1 MNTDAIFQSRI
12 LVIDDEPANVE
23 LLEQLLHR
31 EGFNNVISTTESE
44 RALSIFH
51 AFKPDLIL
59 LDLRMPKVDGF
70 SLLTSL
76 GEHRTAQ
83 VFLPVIV
90 LTADVTRET
99 KHKALAMGGDIGYE
113 PSPRL
118 KGTRFW
124 FTLTR
129 SQDLSSRSTQ
139 AQVPQAIIATPV
151 VQKNKK
157 HVL

>member
-31 EGFNNVISTTESE
+31 DGFNNVISTTESE

-99 KHKALAMGGDIGYE
+99 KHKALAMGATDFLTKPFDTVEVMLRIWNLLETNLLYKKIVQLQ
-113 PSPRL
+113 PDAPAVLPRP
-118 KGTRFW
+118 TVR
-124 FTLTR
+124 
-129 SQDLSSRSTQ
+129 
-139 AQVPQAIIATPV
+139 
-151 VQKNKK
+151 
-157 HVL
+157 

>member
-12 LVIDDEPANVE
+12 LVVDDEPANVE

-76 GEHRTAQ
+76 SEYRNAQ

-99 KHKALAMGGDIGYE
+99 KHKALAMGATDFLTKPFDTVEVMLRIWNLLETNLLYKKIVQLQPGA
-113 PSPRL
+113 PAVLPRP
-118 KGTRFW
+118 TM
-124 FTLTR
+124 
-129 SQDLSSRSTQ
+129 S
-139 AQVPQAIIATPV
+139 
-151 VQKNKK
+151 
-157 HVL
+157 

>member
-12 LVIDDEPANVE
+12 LVVDDEPANVE

-76 GEHRTAQ
+76 GEHRSAQ

-99 KHKALAMGGDIGYE
+99 KHKALAMGATDFLTKPFDTVEVMLRIWNLLETNLLYKKIVQLQPGA
-113 PSPRL
+113 PAVLPRP
-118 KGTRFW
+118 TM
-124 FTLTR
+124 
-129 SQDLSSRSTQ
+129 S
-139 AQVPQAIIATPV
+139 
-151 VQKNKK
+151 
-157 HVL
+157 

>member
-12 LVIDDEPANVE
+12 LVVDDEPANVE

-44 RALSIFH
+44 LALSIFH

-99 KHKALAMGGDIGYE
+99 KHKALAMGATD
-113 PSPRL
+113 
-118 KGTRFW
+118 F
-124 FTLTR
+124 LTKPFDTVEVMLR
-129 SQDLSSRSTQ
+129 IWNLLETNLLYKK
-139 AQVPQAIIATPV
+139 V
-151 VQKNKK
+151 VQLQPDAPA
-157 HVL
+157 VLPRPTVR

>member
-23 LLEQLLHR
+23 LLEQLLYR

-99 KHKALAMGGDIGYE
+99 KHKALAMGATDFLTKPFYTVEVMLRIWNLLETNLLYKKIVQLQ
-113 PSPRL
+113 PDAPAVLPRP
-118 KGTRFW
+118 TVR
-124 FTLTR
+124 
-129 SQDLSSRSTQ
+129 
-139 AQVPQAIIATPV
+139 
-151 VQKNKK
+151 
-157 HVL
+157 

>member
-1 MNTDAIFQSRI
+1 MNTEAIFQSRI
-12 LVIDDEPANVE
+12 LVVDDEPANVE

-44 RALSIFH
+44 RALTIFH
-51 AFKPDLIL
+51 AFKPDLVL

-76 GEHRTAQ
+76 AEYRTAQ

-99 KHKALAMGGDIGYE
+99 KHKALAMGANDFLTKPFDTVEVMLRIWNLLETSLLYKKLVQLQPDI
-113 PSPRL
+113 SAVLPRPAV
-118 KGTRFW
+118 R
-124 FTLTR
+124 
-129 SQDLSSRSTQ
+129 
-139 AQVPQAIIATPV
+139 
-151 VQKNKK
+151 
-157 HVL
+157 

>member
-76 GEHRTAQ
+76 GEHRSAQ

-99 KHKALAMGGDIGYE
+99 KHKALAMGATDFLTKPFDTVEVMLRIWNLLETNLLYKKIVQLQ
-113 PSPRL
+113 PDAPAVLPRP
-118 KGTRFW
+118 TVR
-124 FTLTR
+124 
-129 SQDLSSRSTQ
+129 
-139 AQVPQAIIATPV
+139 
-151 VQKNKK
+151 
-157 HVL
+157 

>member
-99 KHKALAMGGDIGYE
+99 KHKALAMGATDFLTKPFDTVEVMLRIWNLLETNLLYKKIVQLQ
-113 PSPRL
+113 PDAPAVLPRP
-118 KGTRFW
+118 TV
-124 FTLTR
+124 
-129 SQDLSSRSTQ
+129 S
-139 AQVPQAIIATPV
+139 
-151 VQKNKK
+151 
-157 HVL
+157 

>member
-12 LVIDDEPANVE
+12 LVVDDEPANVE

-76 GEHRTAQ
+76 GEHRSAQ

-99 KHKALAMGGDIGYE
+99 KHKALAMGATDFLTKPFDTVEVMLRIWNLLETNLLYKKIVQLQ
-113 PSPRL
+113 PDAPAVLPRP
-118 KGTRFW
+118 TVR
-124 FTLTR
+124 
-129 SQDLSSRSTQ
+129 
-139 AQVPQAIIATPV
+139 
-151 VQKNKK
+151 
-157 HVL
+157 

>member
-99 KHKALAMGGDIGYE
+99 KHKALAMGATDFLTKPFDTVEVMLRIWNLLETNLLYKKIVQLQ
-113 PSPRL
+113 PDAPAVLPRP
-118 KGTRFW
+118 TVR
-124 FTLTR
+124 
-129 SQDLSSRSTQ
+129 
-139 AQVPQAIIATPV
+139 
-151 VQKNKK
+151 
-157 HVL
+157 

>member
-12 LVIDDEPANVE
+12 LVIDDEPANIE

-44 RALSIFH
+44 RALSIFN

-99 KHKALAMGGDIGYE
+99 KHKALAMGATDFLTKPFDTVEVMLRIWNLLETNLLYKKIMQLQ
-113 PSPRL
+113 PDAPAVLPRP
-118 KGTRFW
+118 TVR
-124 FTLTR
+124 
-129 SQDLSSRSTQ
+129 
-139 AQVPQAIIATPV
+139 
-151 VQKNKK
+151 
-157 HVL
+157 

>member
-1 MNTDAIFQSRI
+1 MNNNAIFQSRI

-44 RALSIFH
+44 RALAIFH

-59 LDLRMPKVDGF
+59 LDLRMPKIDGF

-76 GEHRTAQ
+76 AEFRSAQ

-99 KHKALAMGGDIGYE
+99 KHKALAMGATDFLTKPFDTIE
-113 PSPRL
+113 VMLRIWNL
-118 KGTRFW
+118 LET
-124 FTLTR
+124 TLLHKQLLELNPNTPPLMSR
-129 SQDLSSRSTQ
+129 PKLS
-139 AQVPQAIIATPV
+139 
-151 VQKNKK
+151 
-157 HVL
+157 

>member
-23 LLEQLLHR
+23 LLEQLLYR

-99 KHKALAMGGDIGYE
+99 KHKALAMGATDFLTKPFDTVEVMLRIWNLLETNLLYKKIVQLQ
-113 PSPRL
+113 PDAPAVLPRP
-118 KGTRFW
+118 TVR
-124 FTLTR
+124 
-129 SQDLSSRSTQ
+129 
-139 AQVPQAIIATPV
+139 
-151 VQKNKK
+151 
-157 HVL
+157 

>member
-59 LDLRMPKVDGF
+59 LDLRMPKIDGF

-76 GEHRTAQ
+76 GEYRTAQ
-83 VFLPVIV
+83 IFLPVIV

-99 KHKALAMGGDIGYE
+99 KHKALAMGATDFLTKPFDTVEVMLRIWNLLETSLLYKKLVQLQ
-113 PSPRL
+113 PDAPAVLPRPMV
-118 KGTRFW
+118 R
-124 FTLTR
+124 
-129 SQDLSSRSTQ
+129 
-139 AQVPQAIIATPV
+139 
-151 VQKNKK
+151 
-157 HVL
+157 

>member
-90 LTADVTRET
+90 LTADVTREA
-99 KHKALAMGGDIGYE
+99 KHKALAMGATDFLTKPFDTVEVMLRIWNLLETNLLYKKIVQLK
-113 PSPRL
+113 PDAPAVLPRP
-118 KGTRFW
+118 TVR
-124 FTLTR
+124 
-129 SQDLSSRSTQ
+129 
-139 AQVPQAIIATPV
+139 
-151 VQKNKK
+151 
-157 HVL
+157 

>member
-23 LLEQLLHR
+23 LLEQLLYR

-99 KHKALAMGGDIGYE
+99 KHKALAMGATD
-113 PSPRL
+113 
-118 KGTRFW
+118 F
-124 FTLTR
+124 LTKPFDTVEVMLR
-129 SQDLSSRSTQ
+129 IWNLLETNLLYCPDLQCVNS
-139 AQVPQAIIATPV
+139 
-151 VQKNKK
+151 K
-157 HVL
+157 HDYCPKTM

>member
-23 LLEQLLHR
+23 LLEQLLYR

-99 KHKALAMGGDIGYE
+99 KHKALAMGATDFLTKPFDTVEVMLRIWNLLE
-113 PSPRL
+113 TNLLFKKIVQLQPDVPAVLPRP
-118 KGTRFW
+118 TVR
-124 FTLTR
+124 
-129 SQDLSSRSTQ
+129 
-139 AQVPQAIIATPV
+139 
-151 VQKNKK
+151 
-157 HVL
+157 

>member
-99 KHKALAMGGDIGYE
+99 KHKALAMGATDFLTKPFDTVEVMLRIWNLLETNLLYKKIVRLQ
-113 PSPRL
+113 PDAPAVLPRP
-118 KGTRFW
+118 TM
-124 FTLTR
+124 
-129 SQDLSSRSTQ
+129 S
-139 AQVPQAIIATPV
+139 
-151 VQKNKK
+151 
-157 HVL
+157 

>member
-59 LDLRMPKVDGF
+59 LDLRMPKIDGF

-76 GEHRTAQ
+76 GEYRTAQ
-83 VFLPVIV
+83 IFLPVIV

-99 KHKALAMGGDIGYE
+99 KHKALAMGATDFLTKPFDTVEVMLRIWNLLETNLLYKKLVQLQ
-113 PSPRL
+113 PDAPAVLPRPMV
-118 KGTRFW
+118 R
-124 FTLTR
+124 
-129 SQDLSSRSTQ
+129 
-139 AQVPQAIIATPV
+139 
-151 VQKNKK
+151 
-157 HVL
+157 